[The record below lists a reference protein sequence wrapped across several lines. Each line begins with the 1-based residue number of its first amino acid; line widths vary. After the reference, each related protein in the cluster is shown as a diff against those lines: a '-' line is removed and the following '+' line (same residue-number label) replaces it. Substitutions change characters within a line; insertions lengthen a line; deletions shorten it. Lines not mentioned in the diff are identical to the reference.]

1 MNAVYRYMLIHNHF
15 KDNPVPRATI
25 CAALNITERD
35 FRYQTADIAQAD
47 RAFKVNFNNKGV
59 YLVGVEELEHLRNRA
74 IRAIKREVA
83 KVKQI
88 DKALNREGQ
97 VAISENLELIVER
110 YDNEGSEF

>member
-1 MNAVYRYMLIHNHF
+1 MNQVYLYLLEHDHF
-15 KDNPVPRATI
+15 VDNPIKRLDV
-25 CAALNITERD
+25 CEALNITERD